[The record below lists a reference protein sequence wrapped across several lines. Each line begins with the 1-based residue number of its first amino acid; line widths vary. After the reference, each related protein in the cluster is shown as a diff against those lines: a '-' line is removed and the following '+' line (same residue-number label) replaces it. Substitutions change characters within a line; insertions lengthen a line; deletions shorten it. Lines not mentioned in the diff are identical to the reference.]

1 VTAHPPFVL
10 SFVNQFEVLCARL
23 ILRTTLAAVVRSSR
37 PATAAGLALTPLAL
51 GGGKT
56 GSENTE

>member
-1 VTAHPPFVL
+1 
-10 SFVNQFEVLCARL
+10 L